1 MKLIRPH
8 AGRTDPLN
16 CCNCATQAGRV
27 PTGTAYKSN
36 QVTAD
41 SMWSNG
47 TSLSMVGNKRL
58 AINVVMNWAATAVN
72 MVVPFFLTPFVV
84 RHLGAVGYGVWII
97 AVSAVSYLN
106 LLDMG
111 MRSAVIRYVSKAQAK
126 GELAEATSAIHAALW
141 FRMIIAGGVGVL
153 SFVLA
158 FAVPHMFKIPP
169 DLTRAAQITVLL
181 CALGVGVTLV
191 GGVFGAVLAAIN
203 RFDLLSIITMCQT
216 VMRACGVVAILL
228 SGRGLISLACWELTI
243 LLLVAIA
250 TVLCA
255 IKVFPHSR
263 VRPGRPDMRVVR
275 MIWSYSFTT
284 FVFMIA
290 VQIIANT
297 DNLVVGAFLSVSVVT
312 FYAIGG
318 SLINYAY
325 SISGALSSTFTPLAS
340 GLEAS
345 GRFDDLRKML
355 IRGTQATLALA
366 LPISAGL
373 FFRGGTFIR
382 LWMGPEYQVVS
393 ETVVRVL
400 MLSMFLGV
408 ANATAGSIMMAIE
421 KHKPMAHFAVFEA
434 LLNLGLSIALVKTIG
449 MYGVAWGTSISMLI
463 THLAFWPYYIKKVLN
478 VSPGTYL
485 WQGWGKPLLGVMPFC
500 IACALADHYWHPAHM
515 IVFFAQMLAV
525 LPVYAI
531 CWILIFRDESRVL
544 FAKLTASRRRDA
556 AAQPI

>member
-1 MKLIRPH
+1 
-8 AGRTDPLN
+8 
-16 CCNCATQAGRV
+16 
-27 PTGTAYKSN
+27 
-36 QVTAD
+36 
-41 SMWSNG
+41 
-47 TSLSMVGNKRL
+47 MVGTKKRL

-84 RHLGAVGYGVWII
+84 RHLGPVGYGVWII
-97 AVSAVSYLN
+97 AVSTVSYLN

-126 GELAEATSAIHAALW
+126 GELGEATAAIHAALW
-141 FRMIIAGGVGVL
+141 FRVLIASSVAIL
-153 SFVLA
+153 SFILA
-158 FAVPHMFKIPP
+158 AAVPHLFKIPP
-169 DLTRAAQITVLL
+169 DLTRAAQVTVLL
-181 CALGVGVTLV
+181 CALGVGVTLL

-203 RFDLLSIITMCQT
+203 RFDLLSTITMAQT
-216 VMRACGVVAILL
+216 LVRAGGVLLILM
-228 SGRGLISLACWELTI
+228 SGRGLISLACWELAV
-243 LLLVAIA
+243 LSLVAVA

-263 VRPGRPDMRVVR
+263 VRFGRPDMRVLR

-290 VQIIANT
+290 VQIITNT
-297 DNLVVGAFLSVSVVT
+297 DNLVVGAFLSVGIVT

-325 SISGALSSTFTPLAS
+325 SVSGALSTTFTPLAS

-355 IRGTQATLALA
+355 IRGTQATLALS

-382 LWMGPEYQVVS
+382 LWMGPEYEIVS

-400 MLSMFLGV
+400 IISMFLGV

-421 KHKPMAHFAVFEA
+421 KHKPMAWFGVFEA
-434 LLNLGLSIALVKTIG
+434 VLNLGLSIALVKTIG
-449 MYGVAWGTSISMLI
+449 LYGVAWGTSISMML
-463 THLAFWPYYIKKVLN
+463 THLAFWPWYIKKVLN
-478 VSPGTYL
+478 VSQRTYL
-485 WQGWGKPLLGVMPFC
+485 WQGWGKPVLCVVPFAA
-500 IACALADHYWHPAHM
+500 ACALTEHYWHPVHM
-515 IVFFAQMLAV
+515 IVFFAQMALI
-525 LPVYAI
+525 LPVYAL
-531 CWILIFRDESRVL
+531 CWMLVFRDESRLVL
-544 FAKLTASRRRDA
+544 AKLAGSRKRREASVQA
-556 AAQPI
+556 T

>member
-1 MKLIRPH
+1 
-8 AGRTDPLN
+8 
-16 CCNCATQAGRV
+16 
-27 PTGTAYKSN
+27 
-36 QVTAD
+36 
-41 SMWSNG
+41 
-47 TSLSMVGNKRL
+47 MVGNKRL

-84 RHLGAVGYGVWII
+84 RHLGTVGYGVWII
-97 AVSAVSYLN
+97 AVSTVSYLN

-126 GELAEATSAIHAALW
+126 GELGEATTAIHAALW
-141 FRMIIAGGVGVL
+141 FRVLIASAVAVI

-158 FAVPHMFKIPP
+158 AAVPHMFKIPP
-169 DLTRAAQITVLL
+169 DLTRAAQVTVLL

-203 RFDLLSIITMCQT
+203 RFDLLSSITMAQT
-216 VMRACGVVAILL
+216 LVRACGVLLILL
-228 SGRGLISLACWELTI
+228 SGRGLISLAWWELTV
-243 LLLVAIA
+243 LSLVAIA

-263 VRPGRPDMRVVR
+263 VRLGRPDMKVLR

-290 VQIIANT
+290 VQIIGNT

-318 SLINYAY
+318 SLINYSY
-325 SISGALSSTFTPLAS
+325 SVSGALSTTFTPLAS

-382 LWMGPEYQVVS
+382 LWMGPEYEVVS
-393 ETVVRVL
+393 EMVVRIL
-400 MLSMFLGV
+400 LISMFLGV

-421 KHKPMAHFAVFEA
+421 KHKPMAWFAVLEA
-434 LLNLGLSIALVKTIG
+434 AVNLGLSIVLVKTIG
-449 MYGVAWGTSISMLI
+449 LYGVAWGTSISMLL
-463 THLAFWPYYIKKVLN
+463 THLAFWPWYIKKILN
-478 VSPGTYL
+478 VSPRTYV
-485 WQGWGKPLLGVMPFC
+485 WQGWGKPLLCVLPFAA
-500 IACALADHYWHPAHM
+500 ACAAADHYWHPAHM
-515 IVFFAQMLAV
+515 VVFFAQMAAV
-525 LPVYAI
+525 LPVYALSFFI
-531 CWILIFRDESRVL
+531 VFRDESRML
-544 FAKLTASRRRDA
+544 IAKLTASRRREPSVQA
-556 AAQPI
+556 I

>member
-1 MKLIRPH
+1 
-8 AGRTDPLN
+8 
-16 CCNCATQAGRV
+16 
-27 PTGTAYKSN
+27 
-36 QVTAD
+36 
-41 SMWSNG
+41 
-47 TSLSMVGNKRL
+47 MVGTNKRL

-126 GELAEATSAIHAALW
+126 GELSEATSAIHAALW

-191 GGVFGAVLAAIN
+191 GGVFGAVLAALN
-203 RFDLLSIITMCQT
+203 RFDLLSMITMCQT
-216 VMRACGVVAILL
+216 IVRAAGVLIILL
-228 SGRGLISLACWELTI
+228 SGRGLISLACWELAI
-243 LLLVAIA
+243 LLLVAIG

-255 IKVFPHSR
+255 IKTFPASR
-263 VRPGRPDMRVVR
+263 VRPSRPDMRVLR

-284 FVFMIA
+284 FVFIIA
-290 VQIIANT
+290 VQIITNT
-297 DNLVVGAFLSVSVVT
+297 DNLVVGAFLSVSAVT

-318 SLINYAY
+318 SLISY
-325 SISGALSSTFTPLAS
+325 SYSVSGALSTTFTPLAS

-345 GRFDDLRKML
+345 GRFDDLRRML

-382 LWMGPEYQVVS
+382 LWMGPEYEVVS
-393 ETVVRVL
+393 EGVVRVL
-400 MLSMFLGV
+400 LISMFFGV

-421 KHKPMAHFAVFEA
+421 KHKPMARFAVFEA
-434 LLNLGLSIALVKTIG
+434 LFNLGLSIVLVKTIG
-449 MYGVAWGTSISMLI
+449 IYGVAWGTSISMLC
-463 THLAFWPYYIKKVLN
+463 THLAFWPWYVKKVLN
-478 VSPGTYL
+478 VAPQTYL
-485 WQGWGKPLLGVMPFC
+485 WQGWGKPLVCVLPFVS
-500 IACALADHYWHPAHM
+500 ACAVTDHYWHPVHLIA
-515 IVFFAQMLAV
+515 FFAQMAAILPIYAV
-525 LPVYAI
+525 
-531 CWILIFRDESRVL
+531 CWILVFRNESRIL
-544 FAKLTASRRRDA
+544 FSKLTASRRREPSVQA
-556 AAQPI
+556 I